1 MGGPGVVD
9 QQRDR
14 PELGLDL
21 PDQAGDRPQVGDV
34 ERPAPRDLALGLHRP
49 GRLGQLIL

>member
-14 PELGLDL
+14 PELRLDL
-21 PDQAGDRPQVGDV
+21 FDHPGDRPKVGDV

-49 GRLGQLIL
+49 GRLGHLIL